1 MALRIL
7 YFSQDGCMACE
18 EQEPIIPEV
27 EKDCKVKVERISIN
41 PRESREL
48 IREHRLNVT
57 PTIILIRDGA
67 EVERFEGLVYREQMD
82 EAIRRHL

>member
-7 YFSQDGCMACE
+7 YFSQEGCMACE
-18 EQEPIIPEV
+18 EQEPIIAEV
-27 EKDCKVKVERISIN
+27 EKDCNVNVERISIS
-41 PRESREL
+41 PRESREV
-48 IREHRLNVT
+48 IRDYRLTVT
-57 PTIILIRDGA
+57 PTIVVIRDGA